1 MNRNTLIGLR
11 DGLQA
16 FWQERD
22 LRERKILVFAG
33 AFLVLALIYLLLIDP
48 PLSGRAR
55 LEKSLPALR
64 LQSAELQGLAAQAAQ
79 LAQQGAPAIAPVSKE
94 SLDAALARHALKSQ
108 SLVMTGELTKI
119 QFADAS
125 FAAIVSLLDEL
136 QRSARLSVQEA
147 NVEALP
153 TLDRVNAT
161 LTLRQQTSEQ
171 GS

>member
-11 DGLQA
+11 DGVQA

-22 LRERKILVFAG
+22 LRERKILAFA
-33 AFLVLALIYLLLIDP
+33 ALFLVLALVYLLLIDP

-64 LQSAELQGLAAQAAQ
+64 LQNAELQGLAAQAIQ
-79 LAQQGAPAIAPVSKE
+79 LAQQGAPAIAPISKE
-94 SLDAALARHALKSQ
+94 SLEAMLARHALKPQ

-125 FAAIVSLLDEL
+125 FAAMVSWLDEV
-136 QRSARLSVQEA
+136 QRSSRLAVQEA

-153 TLDRVNAT
+153 TQDRVNAT
-161 LTLRQQTSEQ
+161 LTLRQQSSEQ
-171 GS
+171 